1 MPVFHRGWMKY
12 ILSDRGDC
20 GGVSV
25 MRGDSG
31 KGDCGWGDCGWLP
44 GHTGGGIPMGGS
56 RQGRTETQAGVARIK
71 DIVITVLSCR
81 E

>member
-25 MRGDSG
+25 MRGDCG
-31 KGDCGWGDCGWLP
+31 KGDCGWLP
-44 GHTGGGIPMGGS
+44 GHTGGGIPVVEPS
-56 RQGRTETQAGVARIK
+56 GRTETQAGVARIK

>member
-1 MPVFHRGWMKY
+1 MLVFHRGWMKY

-20 GGVSV
+20 RGVSV
-25 MRGDSG
+25 MR
-31 KGDCGWGDCGWLP
+31 GDCGWLP
-44 GHTGGGIPMGGS
+44 GHTDAGIPMGEPSGAH
-56 RQGRTETQAGVARIK
+56 GDTAGVARIK

>member
-1 MPVFHRGWMKY
+1 MLVFHRGWMKY

-20 GGVSV
+20 RGVSV

-31 KGDCGWGDCGWLP
+31 KGDCGWLP
-44 GHTGGGIPMGGS
+44 GHTGGGIPVGEPS
-56 RQGRTETQAGVARIK
+56 GRTETQAGVARIK

>member
-1 MPVFHRGWMKY
+1 MKY

-20 GGVSV
+20 RGVSV
-25 MRGDSG
+25 MRGD
-31 KGDCGWGDCGWLP
+31 CGGVTVDGFRDIPAWVYLWGEP
-44 GHTGGGIPMGGS
+44 S
-56 RQGRTETQAGVARIK
+56 GRTETQAGVARIK

>member
-1 MPVFHRGWMKY
+1 MKY
-12 ILSDRGDC
+12 ILSDRGES

-44 GHTGGGIPMGGS
+44 GHTGGGIPVVEPS
-56 RQGRTETQAGVARIK
+56 GRTETQAGVARIK
-71 DIVITVLSCR
+71 DIVITVLSYR

>member
-1 MPVFHRGWMKY
+1 MKY
-12 ILSDRGDC
+12 ILSDRGDS
-20 GGVSV
+20 GGMSV

-44 GHTGGGIPMGGS
+44 GHTGGGIPVGEPSGAH
-56 RQGRTETQAGVARIK
+56 GDTAGVARMK
-71 DIVITVLSCR
+71 DTVITVLSCR